1 VELDVVQS
9 TFCECSRQFK
19 YGSSIKN
26 VQVDSLTIIV
36 AMAMV
41 IT

>member
-1 VELDVVQS
+1 VELDSVQS

-19 YGSSIKN
+19 YGSRFKN

-36 AMAMV
+36 AMEMV